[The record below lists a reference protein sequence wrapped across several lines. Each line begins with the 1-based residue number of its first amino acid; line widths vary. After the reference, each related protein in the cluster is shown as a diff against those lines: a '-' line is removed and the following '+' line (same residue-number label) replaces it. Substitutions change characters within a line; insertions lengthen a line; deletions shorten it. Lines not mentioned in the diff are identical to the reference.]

1 MDKNAFYLEVED
13 LLEIPRGGIQGGR
26 ALNSLSEW
34 DSFAVISFIALA
46 DSTYS
51 VLVAPERIAECRTVD
66 DLTDLIE
73 EGQMRK
79 AAGTKN
85 DLRK

>member
-1 MDKNAFYLEVED
+1 MDKSAFYVEVEE
-13 LLEIPRGGIQGGR
+13 LLELPHGSLQGDRPLDG
-26 ALNSLSEW
+26 LSEW

-51 VLVAPERIAECRTVD
+51 VILPPERIAECRTVD
-66 DLTDLIE
+66 DLADLIE
-73 EGQMRK
+73 EGQMKK

-85 DLRK
+85 DLR